1 MEIKVLTV
9 IARVQRF
16 RASCVSIHLRTLLPG
31 SFLLQ
36 LPLEGV
42 IRNALG
48 MPLVPAELPL
58 LDARVVPPPKGIS

>member
-1 MEIKVLTV
+1 MYL
-9 IARVQRF
+9 
-16 RASCVSIHLRTLLPG
+16 SCVSIHLRTLLPG
-31 SFLLQ
+31 SFPFQ

-48 MPLVPAELPL
+48 MPLVPAESPP